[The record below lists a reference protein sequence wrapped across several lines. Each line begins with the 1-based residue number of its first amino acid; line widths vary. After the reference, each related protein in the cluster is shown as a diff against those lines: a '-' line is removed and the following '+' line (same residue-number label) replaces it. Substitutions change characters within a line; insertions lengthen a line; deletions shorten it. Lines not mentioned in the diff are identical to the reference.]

1 MQPHQYLVPPVP
13 VDAADAQRWQ
23 ESRRRRRLLEGMW
36 GVDLEQRIR
45 LHFGIVRRMILGP
58 KSKSRNL
65 YRRLVTE
72 LSVLYRTPPKVTN
85 RYGGADALLGP
96 DGMLARS
103 GLWPQMRSVQTFAL
117 GVREEA
123 VRVEFDPING
133 RPAYRQVHADNM
145 VGRSRALDPGVPVE
159 IRELRWYEL
168 PGVGG
173 RWAWDILSIEDPDR
187 PYYRIEEVRGDG
199 RDGEDLTR
207 LVLGREVSGDAYPY
221 RWTQGPRRGM
231 PFLPYVLYHAD
242 ISSQLWD
249 PYAWIELADAALD
262 VAAAWTWWGHLL
274 FKASWPQRYG
284 IDVYVEGMIPE
295 ETDGGL
301 RTEMPADASSLI
313 HLRTRSGAVNPQVGQ
328 WQPSADILNTAQAI
342 GLFERGCSDIAGI
355 DAAHIVRESSDAW
368 SGAALSISRDGKR
381 EAQAL
386 YQPQF
391 EPRDVEL
398 MEKSA
403 ALVNLSETL
412 AAPLPEEGYRILYAP
427 IGLAYQEL
435 ESRRKHHT
443 ELITQGRMSLTEAY
457 QEEHPGLTLEEARR
471 ALVDAR
477 VEALRIESEAK
488 AQAQAEGLIP
498 AGVEAEGEDEG
509 EGEQEEVEE
518 LEGGACPIATQDIKV
533 NLANRQKAIDVAN
546 YGPANPNEPGDYWQ
560 GKAKRMRSTVEQV
573 RTMVCG
579 NCAFFMVGPKIKA
592 CIAKGIGEGAG
603 ETIAAGELGYCEAF
617 DFKCAAKRTCDAW
630 VVGGPVR
637 GDAAGQEA
645 ASEGEQESEDSDEP
659 TGEVDVA
666 EMAAD
671 MLDDGDIEGAKRML
685 RRGYAVSS
693 SD

>member
-123 VRVEFDPING
+123 LRIEFDPING

-168 PGVGG
+168 PGMGG

-199 RDGEDLTR
+199 RDGEDITR
-207 LVLGREVSGDAYPY
+207 LVLGRDVSGDAYPY

-328 WQPSADILNTAQAI
+328 WQPSADILNTARAI

-403 ALVNLSETL
+403 ALVNLSESL
-412 AAPLPEEGYRILYAP
+412 SAPLPEEGYRILYAP

-498 AGVEAEGEDEG
+498 AEVEAEGED

-518 LEGGACPIATQDIKV
+518 LEGEACPIATQDIKV

-645 ASEGEQESEDSDEP
+645 ASEGEQESEDADEP

-693 SD
+693 TD

>member
-1 MQPHQYLVPPVP
+1 MNAHQYLVPPVP

-36 GVDLEQRIR
+36 GIDLEHRIR

-72 LSVLYRTPPKVTN
+72 LSVLYRTPPKVSN

-168 PGVGG
+168 PGMGG

-187 PYYRIEEVRGDG
+187 PFYRIEEVRGDG
-199 RDGEDLTR
+199 RDGEDITR
-207 LVLGREVSGDAYPY
+207 LVLGRDVSGDAYPY

-313 HLRTRSGAVNPQVGQ
+313 HLRTRSGAINPQVGQ

-412 AAPLPEEGYRILYAP
+412 SAPLPEEGYRILYAP

-477 VEALRIESEAK
+477 VEALRIDSEAK

-498 AGVEAEGEDEG
+498 AETPAQGEAEAEGEE
-509 EGEQEEVEE
+509 EEVEE
-518 LEGGACPIATQDIKV
+518 PEEEMDAEDEDESTDEVPMDQVHQMVLDALDDDDI
-533 NLANRQKAIDVAN
+533 
-546 YGPANPNEPGDYWQ
+546 E
-560 GKAKRMRSTVEQV
+560 
-573 RTMVCG
+573 
-579 NCAFFMVGPKIKA
+579 
-592 CIAKGIGEGAG
+592 
-603 ETIAAGELGYCEAF
+603 
-617 DFKCAAKRTCDAW
+617 AAKRILK
-630 VVGGPVR
+630 G
-637 GDAAGQEA
+637 
-645 ASEGEQESEDSDEP
+645 S
-659 TGEVDVA
+659 
-666 EMAAD
+666 
-671 MLDDGDIEGAKRML
+671 K
-685 RRGYAVSS
+685 YAVSS
-693 SD
+693 TD

>member
-1 MQPHQYLVPPVP
+1 MNPNEYLSPPVP
-13 VDAADAQRWQ
+13 VDSYDAQRWQ

-36 GVDLEQRIR
+36 GVDLEHRIR

-72 LSVLYRTPPKVTN
+72 LSVLYRTPPKVAN

-103 GLWPQMRSVQTFAL
+103 GIWPQMRSVQTYAL

-123 VRVEFDPING
+123 VRVEFDPITG
-133 RPAYRQVHADNM
+133 RPAYRQVHADNLC
-145 VGRSRALDPGVPVE
+145 GRSRALDPGVPVE
-159 IRELRWYEL
+159 LRELRWYEL
-168 PGVGG
+168 EGRG

-187 PYYRIEEVRGDG
+187 PFYRIEEVRGDG
-199 RDGEDLTR
+199 REGVDITR
-207 LVLGREVSGDAYPY
+207 QVLGREVSGDAYPY
-221 RWTQGPRRGM
+221 RWTQGPRRGQ

-242 ISSQLWD
+242 ISSQLFD
-249 PYAWIELADAALD
+249 PFSWIELADAALD

-284 IDVYVEGMIPE
+284 IDVYVEGMVPE

-301 RTEMPADASSLI
+301 RTEVPADASSLI

-391 EPRDVEL
+391 EPRDIEL
-398 MEKSA
+398 LEKSA

-412 AAPLPEEGYRILYAP
+412 AAPLPEEGYRVLYAP

-435 ESRRKHHT
+435 EQRRRHHT
-443 ELITQGRMSLTEAY
+443 ELIEKGRMSVVEAY
-457 QEEHPGLTLEEARR
+457 QEEHPGITADEAKQ
-471 ALVDAR
+471 ALVEAQISKLKIDA
-477 VEALRIESEAK
+477 EAAK
-488 AQAQAEGLIP
+488 QAESQGLVAKQAKELSGSIIQSALDILGRLKLGELTRPQAVSSLKVLIGLTENEAEQLIP
-498 AGVEAEGEDEG
+498 EGTGLSKLAIGFAHTAVVQAGAEGEE
-509 EGEQEEVEE
+509 EEVEE
-518 LEGGACPIATQDIKV
+518 PEEEMDE
-533 NLANRQKAIDVAN
+533 D
-546 YGPANPNEPGDYWQ
+546 EDE
-560 GKAKRMRSTVEQV
+560 STDEVPMDEVHQ
-573 RTMVCG
+573 MV
-579 NCAFFMVGPKIKA
+579 
-592 CIAKGIGEGAG
+592 
-603 ETIAAGELGYCEAF
+603 L
-617 DFKCAAKRTCDAW
+617 DA
-630 VVGGPVR
+630 
-637 GDAAGQEA
+637 
-645 ASEGEQESEDSDEP
+645 
-659 TGEVDVA
+659 
-666 EMAAD
+666 
-671 MLDDGDIEGAKRML
+671 LDDGDVEAAKRIL
-685 RRGYAVSS
+685 KGSKYAVSS